1 MKRDNEAFEN
11 FEEGVSE
18 AIAPA
23 NRLERRFLDWLKTDS
38 RSSGTPNCPWPVSE
52 ENGLVS
58 SGLAKFSADDPSIR
72 EVEDLDPLL
81 SEELQFLPISEMDS
95 ASGHSPRTGFE
106 SSDGAG
112 HSVSDGN
119 VDQLF
124 RLGDISV
131 ISEISERS
139 QTIIKSRLRTE
150 IEHHPPLFPWE
161 TEILDYEPEGQTKS
175 IDFSHGHQVPDRFN
189 GKSPRNQI
197 SFWLPQLVYMN
208 SLEGMPKDLLTQL
221 LEQCTQVVKSNL
233 REWAKLVD
241 VVEKTLFPGR
251 CWELNQIAN
260 QLSIAQQHRSP
271 LAKRAEWHIAIDPLG
286 QEKTGEIKGSISY
299 EVATPNQQMLM
310 SLLAAQEIMGNLTL
324 ELSSTQP
331 RVEREWLTAAGLLTL
346 ELEYSAPKRSPKRN
360 GASEIKVRATLPCG
374 GSVSL
379 KHNRGQTKSERTDAG
394 TLTVELLV
402 SEAMAPGEGKRN
414 QNYLLEVRLQ
424 NSEPNSWE
432 NALTFAV
439 CLRLG

>member
-1 MKRDNEAFEN
+1 MNRDNEAFEN
-11 FEEGVSE
+11 LELDVSE
-18 AIAPA
+18 AIQEGD
-23 NRLERRFLDWLKTDS
+23 RFERGFLDWLKTGS
-38 RSSGTPNCPWPVSE
+38 RSSGTHPV
-52 ENGLVS
+52 LT
-58 SGLAKFSADDPSIR
+58 SGVEKSSADDPSLW

-95 ASGHSPRTGFE
+95 AIAHSPGKDCE
-106 SSDGAG
+106 SSDGVG
-112 HSVSDGN
+112 HSVSD

-124 RLGDISV
+124 TLGDMSV
-131 ISEISERS
+131 ISERF
-139 QTIIKSRLRTE
+139 QTILKSRLKTE

-161 TEILDYEPEGQTKS
+161 TEILDYEPDG
-175 IDFSHGHQVPDRFN
+175 IDFPQGHKVPDLSN

-197 SFWLPQLVYMN
+197 GFWTVNLSPQINGLVT
-208 SLEGMPKDLLTQL
+208 MPQEVLTQL
-221 LEQCTQVVKSNL
+221 LEQCTQAVTSNL

-251 CWELNQIAN
+251 HWELNQIAN
-260 QLSIAQQHRSP
+260 RLSIAQQHRSS
-271 LAKRAEWHIAIDPLG
+271 IAIDPLG
-286 QEKTGEIKGSISY
+286 KEKTGEIKGSICY
-299 EVATPNQQMLM
+299 EVATPSQQMLM

-346 ELEYSAPKRSPKRN
+346 ELEYYAPKRN
-360 GASEIKVRATLPCG
+360 GSSEIKVRATLPCG

-379 KHNRGQTKSERTDAG
+379 RNDQSQTKSERSNAG
-394 TLTVELLV
+394 TLSVELLV
-402 SEAMAPGEGKRN
+402 SEAIASANRDLN
-414 QNYLLEVRLQ
+414 RNYLLEVRLQ

-439 CLRLG
+439 CLMPSGKLREPR

>member
-1 MKRDNEAFEN
+1 MNRDNEAFEN
-11 FEEGVSE
+11 LELGVSE
-18 AIAPA
+18 AIGPA
-23 NRLERRFLDWLKTDS
+23 NRLERGFLDWLKTDS
-38 RSSGTPNCPWPVSE
+38 RSSGTDPRPLPSPGE
-52 ENGLVS
+52 KPLLTS
-58 SGLAKFSADDPSIR
+58 SFEKSSADDPTLW

-81 SEELQFLPISEMDS
+81 SEELQFLPISEMGS
-95 ASGHSPRTGFE
+95 AIRHAPRTDCE

-112 HSVSDGN
+112 HSVSD

-131 ISEISERS
+131 ISERS
-139 QTIIKSRLRTE
+139 QTILKSRLRTE

-175 IDFSHGHQVPDRFN
+175 IDFPQGHKVPDLFN

-197 SFWLPQLVYMN
+197 GFWAVHLSPQINGLVT
-208 SLEGMPKDLLTQL
+208 MPQEVLTQL
-221 LEQCTQVVKSNL
+221 LEQCTAAVTSNL

-251 CWELNQIAN
+251 HWELNQIAN
-260 QLSIAQQHRSP
+260 RLSIAQQHRSS
-271 LAKRAEWHIAIDPLG
+271 IAIDPLG
-286 QEKTGEIKGSISY
+286 KEKTGDIKGSIGY
-299 EVATPNQQMLM
+299 EVATPSQQMLM

-346 ELEYSAPKRSPKRN
+346 ELEYYVPKRN
-360 GASEIKVRATLPCG
+360 ASSEIKVRATLPCG

-379 KHNRGQTKSERTDAG
+379 RNDRGQTKSERSNAG
-394 TLTVELLV
+394 NLSVELVV
-402 SEAMAPGEGKRN
+402 SEVVASANRDLN
-414 QNYLLEVRLQ
+414 RNYLLEVRLQ

-432 NALTFAV
+432 NSLTFAV
-439 CLRLG
+439 CLWR

>member
-1 MKRDNEAFEN
+1 MNRDNEAFEN
-11 FEEGVSE
+11 FELGVSE

-23 NRLERRFLDWLKTDS
+23 NRLERGFLDWLKTDS
-38 RSSGTPNCPWPVSE
+38 RSSGTDPRPSPVPGE
-52 ENGLVS
+52 KPLLT
-58 SGLAKFSADDPSIR
+58 SGFPKSSADDPSLWQ
-72 EVEDLDPLL
+72 VEDLDPLL
-81 SEELQFLPISEMDS
+81 SEELQFLPISEMGSDC
-95 ASGHSPRTGFE
+95 E

-112 HSVSDGN
+112 HSVSD

-131 ISEISERS
+131 ISERS
-139 QTIIKSRLRTE
+139 QTILKSRLRTE

-161 TEILDYEPEGQTKS
+161 TEIVDYEPDGPTRS
-175 IDFSHGHQVPDRFN
+175 IDFPQGHLVPSIFN

-197 SFWLPQLVYMN
+197 GFWAVHLSPQINGLVT
-208 SLEGMPKDLLTQL
+208 MPQEVLTQL
-221 LEQCTQVVKSNL
+221 LEQCTSAVTSNL

-251 CWELNQIAN
+251 HWELNQIAN
-260 QLSIAQQHRSP
+260 RLSIAQQHRSS
-271 LAKRAEWHIAIDPLG
+271 IAIDPLG
-286 QEKTGEIKGSISY
+286 KEKTREIKGSICY
-299 EVATPNQQMLM
+299 EVATPSQQMLM

-346 ELEYSAPKRSPKRN
+346 ELEYYAPKRN
-360 GASEIKVRATLPCG
+360 GSSEIKVRATLPCG

-379 KHNRGQTKSERTDAG
+379 RNDRSQTKSERSNAG
-394 TLTVELLV
+394 NLSVELLV
-402 SEAMAPGEGKRN
+402 SEAIASANRDRN
-414 QNYLLEVRLQ
+414 LNYLLEVRLQ

-439 CLRLG
+439 CLIPSGKVRETR

>member
-1 MKRDNEAFEN
+1 MNRDNEAFEN
-11 FEEGVSE
+11 LELGVSE
-18 AIAPA
+18 AIGPA
-23 NRLERRFLDWLKTDS
+23 NRLERGFLDWLKTDS
-38 RSSGTPNCPWPVSE
+38 RSSGTHPRPWPVPG
-52 ENGLVS
+52 ENGLLT
-58 SGLAKFSADDPSIR
+58 SGFEKSSADDPSLL

-81 SEELQFLPISEMDS
+81 SEELQFLPISEIGS
-95 ASGHSPRTGFE
+95 AIRHAPRTDCE

-112 HSVSDGN
+112 HSVSD

-124 RLGDISV
+124 ILGDISV
-131 ISEISERS
+131 ISERS
-139 QTIIKSRLRTE
+139 QTILKSRLRTE

-161 TEILDYEPEGQTKS
+161 TEIVDYEPES
-175 IDFSHGHQVPDRFN
+175 IDFPQCHKVPDLFN
-189 GKSPRNQI
+189 GKSPRNQVG
-197 SFWLPQLVYMN
+197 FWAVHLSPQINGLVT
-208 SLEGMPKDLLTQL
+208 MPQEVLTQL
-221 LEQCTQVVKSNL
+221 LEQCTKSVTSNL

-251 CWELNQIAN
+251 HWELNQIADR
-260 QLSIAQQHRSP
+260 LSIAQQHRSSF
-271 LAKRAEWHIAIDPLG
+271 AKRAGWHIAIDPLG
-286 QEKTGEIKGSISY
+286 KEKTREIKGEISY

-346 ELEYSAPKRSPKRN
+346 ELEYYAPKSN
-360 GASEIKVRATLPCG
+360 GSSQIKVRATLPCG

-379 KHNRGQTKSERTDAG
+379 RQDRSQTKSERSNAG
-394 TLTVELLV
+394 NLSVELVV
-402 SEAMAPGEGKRN
+402 SEAVASANRDLN
-414 QNYLLEVRLQ
+414 RNYLLEVRLQ

-439 CLRLG
+439 CLMPSDTLRSQR

>member
-1 MKRDNEAFEN
+1 MNRDNEAFEN
-11 FEEGVSE
+11 LELGVSE
-18 AIAPA
+18 AIGPA
-23 NRLERRFLDWLKTDS
+23 NRLERSFLDWLKTDS
-38 RSSGTPNCPWPVSE
+38 RSSGTHPRPWPVPGE
-52 ENGLVS
+52 KPLLT
-58 SGLAKFSADDPSIR
+58 SGFEKSSADDPTLW

-81 SEELQFLPISEMDS
+81 SEELQFLPISEMGS
-95 ASGHSPRTGFE
+95 AIGHATGKDFE

-112 HSVSDGN
+112 NSVSD

-131 ISEISERS
+131 ISERS

-161 TEILDYEPEGQTKS
+161 TEILDYEAEGQTKS
-175 IDFSHGHQVPDRFN
+175 IDFSQGHQVPDLFN
-189 GKSPRNQI
+189 GKSPRNKIGFWAVHLSPQI
-197 SFWLPQLVYMN
+197 DGLVTMPQEV
-208 SLEGMPKDLLTQL
+208 LTQL
-221 LEQCTQVVKSNL
+221 LEQCTQAVTSNL

-251 CWELNQIAN
+251 HWELNQIAN
-260 QLSIAQQHRSP
+260 RLSIAQQHRSS
-271 LAKRAEWHIAIDPLG
+271 IAIDPLG
-286 QEKTGEIKGSISY
+286 KEKTGEIKGSISY
-299 EVATPNQQMLM
+299 EVATPSQQMLM

-346 ELEYSAPKRSPKRN
+346 ELEYSAPKRNPKGN
-360 GASEIKVRATLPCG
+360 GSSEIKVRATLPCG

-379 KHNRGQTKSERTDAG
+379 RHDRGQTKSERSNAG
-394 TLTVELLV
+394 NLSVELLV
-402 SEAMAPGEGKRN
+402 SEAVASGNRDLN

-439 CLRLG
+439 CLMPSGKLRSQR